1 MNIIEEK
8 RVRLGLTQRDLA
20 EIIGVD
26 RTTMGKWELGRTVPR
41 VEKLL
46 ALTKILDC
54 SIEDIYSCQTMPH

>member
-8 RVRLGLTQRDLA
+8 RVRMGLTQKDLA

-26 RTTMGKWELGRTVPR
+26 RTTVGKWELGRSIPR

-46 ALTKILDC
+46 ALAKTLNC
-54 SIEDIYSCQTMPH
+54 SIEDVYSCQTLKN